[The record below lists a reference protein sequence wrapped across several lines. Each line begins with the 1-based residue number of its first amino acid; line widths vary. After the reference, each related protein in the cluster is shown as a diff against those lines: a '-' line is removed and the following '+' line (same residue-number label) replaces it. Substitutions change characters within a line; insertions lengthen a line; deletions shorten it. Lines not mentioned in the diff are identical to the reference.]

1 MLTSL
6 IQNAEAL
13 AELALKN
20 RLASVGLPSYAQAGG
35 LIGYGPNLLESAKRA
50 AYFADKILKGTKPGD
65 IPIEQPTRFELAV
78 NLKTAKA
85 LGLKIPNTILVRAE
99 KVIE

>member
-1 MLTSL
+1 MGTLFN
-6 IQNAEAL
+6 QNAEAL

-35 LIGYGPNLLESAKRA
+35 LIGYGPNLLGSAKRA

-65 IPIEQPTRFELAV
+65 IPVERPTRIELIV
-78 NLKTAKA
+78 NMKTAKT
-85 LGLKIPNTILVRAE
+85 LGIKIPYTILVRAE